1 MDRRYDQ
8 RIAADLPVL
17 LTVLDSGDERRG
29 KLLDLSE
36 SGVSA
41 LLRTGVDAG
50 AMVKLEV
57 LGLVFYGHAAYSK
70 PEGSGFRTGI
80 YIEPALL
87 DSSNLVELVNSFL
100 IDHVG

>member
-1 MDRRYDQ
+1 MDRRYNQ

-17 LTVLDSGDERRG
+17 LTVLDSGDEGRG
-29 KLLDLSE
+29 KLLDVSE

-41 LLRTGVDAG
+41 LLRIGVEAG
-50 AMVKLEV
+50 AMVKLEI
-57 LGLVFYGHAAYSK
+57 LGLIFYGHVAYST
-70 PEGSGFRTGI
+70 PEGAGFRTGI
-80 YIEPALL
+80 FIEPALL

>member
-1 MDRRYDQ
+1 MDRRYNQ
-8 RIAADLPVL
+8 RIAADLPVV

-41 LLRTGVDAG
+41 LLRKGVEAG

-57 LGLVFYGHAAYSK
+57 LGLIFYGHVAYTN
-70 PEGSGFRTGI
+70 PEGTGFRTGI
-80 YIEPALL
+80 FIEPALL
-87 DSSNLVELVNSFL
+87 DSSNIVELVNSFL